1 MTEVFTMT
9 KEQLTELLTKEM
21 DTSLIAGS
29 TLAFEALEDSL
40 KDWRF
45 NLIFRLA
52 PGFVLRA
59 CKNKQ
64 SREVAQ

>member
-1 MTEVFTMT
+1 MTDVVTMT
-9 KEQLTELLTKEM
+9 KEQLIELLTKEM

-29 TLAFEALEDSL
+29 TLAFEVLEDSL

-52 PGFVLRA
+52 PGLVLRA
-59 CKNKQ
+59 CKKRQ